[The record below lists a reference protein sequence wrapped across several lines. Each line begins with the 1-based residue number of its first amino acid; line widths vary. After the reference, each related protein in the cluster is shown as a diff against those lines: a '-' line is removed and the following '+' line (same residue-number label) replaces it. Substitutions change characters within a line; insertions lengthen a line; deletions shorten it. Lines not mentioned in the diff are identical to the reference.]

1 MSTFVSPL
9 FWYIITIGILV
20 TVHEWGHFIV
30 ARWCGVHVERF
41 SIGFGRAL
49 YKKTGKNGTEYQI
62 AMIPLGGYVKMLD
75 EREHEV
81 PEAMQPFAFNRQSVQ
96 KRFAIVSAGPL
107 ANLILCILLLWL
119 SLTLGS
125 AELRPLLGPSQGLA
139 QQAGFASADE
149 IIAID
154 AKPIRTWNDALPLLA
169 IAAMDRRALNIEVK
183 NTSGQQQTHQLQL
196 NRLEADFDQSM
207 LLQAIGFTPYFVNPS
222 SVIGV
227 IQPGGASSQVL
238 LVGDRISKINTIAV
252 QSFQQI
258 PEVLSREAKPG
269 QNLQIEV
276 YRDGRPLSFFIA
288 PKQVKQDGKN
298 QWRLGIGSIPATK
311 IIQYGVVEA
320 LPIAITKTYNMAS
333 DSLSIIRRLI
343 TGSASINNLSGPISI
358 AQAADNQAAWGF
370 SAFLAFLAAIS
381 LALCIMNL
389 LPIPILDGGHLFY
402 LVLEWLTGKP
412 VSESFQAA
420 GQTIGLVLLFGLFG
434 IAIFNDFFRIIS

>member
-1 MSTFVSPL
+1 MSTFISPL

-81 PEAMQPFAFNRQSVQ
+81 TQAMRPFAFNQQSVQ

-139 QQAGFASADE
+139 AQAGFASADE

-154 AKPIRTWNDALPLLA
+154 AKPIRTWNDALPVLA
-169 IAAMDRRALNIEVK
+169 IAAMDKRALSIEVK

-196 NRLEADFDQSM
+196 NRLDADFDQSK

-258 PEVLSREAKPG
+258 PEVLSREAKLG

-276 YRDGRPLSFFIA
+276 FRDGQPLTFFIA

-320 LPIAITKTYNMAS
+320 LPIAITKTYSMAS
-333 DSLSIIRRLI
+333 DSLSIIRRLL

-402 LVLEWLTGKP
+402 LALEWLTGKP